1 MAKANFS
8 IDDFRSAIFRD
19 SLARTNRFEVL
30 ITTAP
35 KAYKFRENTNWNLS
49 LYCEMA
55 SLPPVNI
62 STKSFKIF
70 GPTYQRPFGAEY
82 GGEGISFTF
91 HVDRD
96 MKVKNF
102 FDDWTSIV
110 VDPVSGTVGWQ
121 EDYVVDLYIRQLDEQ
136 ENITYEIKLIDAFPR
151 SVNLLE
157 LNNSAQNQ
165 THRLNVLFGYR
176 TWESMTQASRR
187 TPMDIPRQRLYPEVP
202 TEDSR
207 LKNVTFTGQY
217 NPGTTNED
225 MAFGVGQLSG

>member
-1 MAKANFS
+1 MAKAAFNLDKVRQEILNS
-8 IDDFRSAIFRD
+8 

-30 ITTAP
+30 ITP
-35 KAYKFRENTNWNLS
+35 PIGLKGDYKSDFISMYVEQ
-49 LYCEMA
+49 A
-55 SLPPVNI
+55 SLPALNI
-62 STKSFKIF
+62 FSKSFKIF
-70 GPTYQRPFGAEY
+70 GPSYQRPLSSEY
-82 GGEGISFTF
+82 GGEGISFVL

-96 MKVKNF
+96 MKIRKF
-102 FDDWTSIV
+102 FEDWMHLIV
-110 VDPVSGTVGWQ
+110 NPDTFTVGYQ
-121 EDYVVDLYIRQLDEQ
+121 SSYATEILIRQLDEQ
-136 ENITYEIKLIDAFPR
+136 ENVTYEIKLIDAFPR